1 MTNARANEILKT
13 KYPTAHIFK
22 RNEMGG
28 ASSAALAV
36 TFKEGGKVYD
46 YNTQS
51 YADVLNRL
59 GFTVLYKHEV
69 TTLEKLVAELERDIA
84 AGGYVNP
91 FFESRMIYF
100 SEETLADKKAQLAEY
115 KHTLENAIV
124 EQG

>member
-69 TTLEKLVAELERDIA
+69 TTLERMVADLERDIE
-84 AGGYVNP
+84 AGCYSNP
-91 FFESRMIYF
+91 FFGDEIVYF
-100 SEETLADKKAQLAEY
+100 SAETIADKKAQLAEY
-115 KHTLENAIV
+115 KHTLETAIV